1 MDTKKKIMPQINSE
15 EQPIKF
21 KSGTIAGK
29 GSKPRPGIYTKEYR
43 DNFDKIFGVKNAKKS
58 KEKSKSRVNEAGNYT
73 KPSMRK
79 RLFRRLKPVLKVV
92 NPVGGQL
99 EKPSFCKRI

>member
-1 MDTKKKIMPQINSE
+1 MPQINSE

-43 DNFDKIFGVKNAKKS
+43 DNFDKIFGVNLKFRKKTN
-58 KEKSKSRVNEAGNYT
+58 KIVFKI
-73 KPSMRK
+73 
-79 RLFRRLKPVLKVV
+79 VLK
-92 NPVGGQL
+92 N
-99 EKPSFCKRI
+99 

>member
-58 KEKSKSRVNEAGNYT
+58 KEKKYHWV
-73 KPSMRK
+73 
-79 RLFRRLKPVLKVV
+79 
-92 NPVGGQL
+92 
-99 EKPSFCKRI
+99 C

>member
-43 DNFDKIFGVKNAKKS
+43 DNFDKILEQNDNVFIFGEDVGKIGDVNQGLEGLQKNKLS
-58 KEKSKSRVNEAGNYT
+58 
-73 KPSMRK
+73 
-79 RLFRRLKPVLKVV
+79 LLQFDLK
-92 NPVGGQL
+92 N
-99 EKPSFCKRI
+99 

>member
-1 MDTKKKIMPQINSE
+1 MPQINSE

-58 KEKSKSRVNEAGNYT
+58 ENKNKTKE
-73 KPSMRK
+73 
-79 RLFRRLKPVLKVV
+79 
-92 NPVGGQL
+92 
-99 EKPSFCKRI
+99 